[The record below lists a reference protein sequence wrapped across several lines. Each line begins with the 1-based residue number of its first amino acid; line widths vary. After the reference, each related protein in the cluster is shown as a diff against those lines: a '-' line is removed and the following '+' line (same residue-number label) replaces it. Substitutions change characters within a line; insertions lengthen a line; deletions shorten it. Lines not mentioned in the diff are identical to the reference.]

1 MSSTLD
7 LDRVTQA
14 LEAVAW
20 AQGHLPDLIAC
31 DGDADV
37 LGLLVD
43 IAKQRTGAP
52 VAWAVS
58 WIGDIGR
65 GKASFE
71 AMASAGAA
79 ALPAPSEISR
89 TVLGW
94 VAREKRPAWS
104 DEAMSDERFAA
115 SNSVVIHDL
124 RSVGCV
130 PIGPRG
136 ALYVADPREPGR
148 FGAADRLALPALCA
162 LAAPFLDRAGERA
175 SGRSQ
180 RRPAESLPG
189 LVGTSTAMVALFRA
203 VRAFAPMP
211 WPALILGETG
221 TGKESVARAMHSLS
235 PRTKGPFVAVN
246 CATIPDE
253 LAEGTL
259 FGHERGAFTGAD
271 RRREGV
277 VERAA
282 GGTLFLD
289 EVAEL
294 SPRVQPKMLR
304 LLQEGTYER
313 VGGER
318 EQRADARVVAATHRG
333 LEDAA
338 ERGAFRADLYHRL
351 AACVIRVPSLGE
363 RREDLP
369 ALVEHLLAR
378 ACTQLPGVPALTI
391 SSGATAALTS
401 RAWPGNVRELE
412 NTVRGAVARCLAEG
426 QVQIRTAHLSD
437 LAPVAR
443 EDRSGAASRAWGGG
457 HGDTESLEAA
467 TDAFQRARV
476 MEALAAAGGNR
487 SKAAASLEVS
497 RQWLHKLLSR
507 WGE

>member
-1 MSSTLD
+1 VSSTLD

-20 AQGHLPDLIAC
+20 AQGHLPELIAC
-31 DGDADV
+31 DGDAEV
-37 LGLLVD
+37 LGALVD
-43 IAKQRTGAP
+43 IARRRTGAP

-58 WIGDIGR
+58 WIGDIQG
-65 GKASFE
+65 GEASFE
-71 AMASAGAA
+71 AMASAGGAT
-79 ALPAPSEISR
+79 LPAPSEISR

-94 VAREKRPAWS
+94 VAREGRPAWS
-104 DEAMSDERFAA
+104 DEAMADERFA
-115 SNSVVIHDL
+115 SSHSVVIHDL

-162 LAAPFLDRAGERA
+162 IAAPFLA
-175 SGRSQ
+175 
-180 RRPAESLPG
+180 RPAEGRHRRPPEPLPG
-189 LVGTSTAMVALFRA
+189 LVGSSAAMAALFRA

-221 TGKESVARAMHSLS
+221 TGKESVARAIHTLS
-235 PRTKGPFVAVN
+235 PRAKGPFVAVN

-294 SPRVQPKMLR
+294 SPRVQPKVLR
-304 LLQEGTYER
+304 LLQEGTFER

-318 EQRADARVVAATHRG
+318 EMRADARIVAATHQG
-333 LEDAA
+333 LDDDAA
-338 ERGAFRADLYHRL
+338 RGSFRADLYHRL
-351 AACVIRVPSLGE
+351 AACVIRVPSLND
-363 RREDLP
+363 RRGD
-369 ALVEHLLAR
+369 
-378 ACTQLPGVPALTI
+378 VPALADHLLGRACAQLAGTPKLTL
-391 SSGATAALTS
+391 SAGATAALAGRT
-401 RAWPGNVRELE
+401 WPGNVRELE
-412 NTVRGAVARCLAEG
+412 NTLRAAVARCLAEG
-426 QVQIRTAHLSD
+426 QTQIRTAHLSD
-437 LAPVAR
+437 AER
-443 EDRSGAASRAWGGG
+443 GHKAAIV
-457 HGDTESLEAA
+457 DNLEAA
-467 TDAFQRARV
+467 TDAFVQERV
-476 MEALAAAGGNR
+476 MAALAGAGGNR
-487 SKAAASLEVS
+487 SKAAVSLGVS
-497 RQWLHKLLSR
+497 RQWLHKLLAR
-507 WGE
+507 WEE